1 MSRKDRKRITAKP
14 KAKARV
20 FAALGDKTRLALV
33 AQLCSGQAASISALA
48 DDAKITRQ
56 AITKHLG
63 ILERAGIVSSTQ
75 SGRERLFSFEPEPL
89 QDLQQYL
96 TSVSKQWEQASARSK
111 SRAAK

>member
-1 MSRKDRKRITAKP
+1 MSRKIQKRIKAKP

-33 AQLCSGQAASISALA
+33 ARLCSGEPASISQLA

-63 ILERAGIVSSTQ
+63 VLERAGIVSSSA
-75 SGRERLFSFEPEPL
+75 SGRERLFRFESEPL
-89 QDLQQYL
+89 EDLQQYL
-96 TSVSKQWEQASARSK
+96 ASVFKQWDQTLGRRK
-111 SRAAK
+111 PHK